1 MRAQTL
7 LAAVATCAMAL
18 VACGPARTGAPPQ
31 AGSLA
36 MPTVPALAAAPTT
49 PLPIA
54 IRQAVSLGPAGAGT
68 QVDLNLGLRGRNPQ
82 RLAALL
88 ADGHTVTP
96 NEYTSEFGPDPALA
110 GAAAALLKARG
121 FHVTWSPS
129 SSLIAADGPAP
140 VAARLL
146 DVTIGNYRLADG
158 TSFYASLD
166 QPHIPPQL
174 AAIVTSV
181 TGLDSYTKALSHAVR
196 AGGLTPTDVLAF
208 YNLQP
213 LRDAG
218 LDGAGQTVVLP
229 EIDNLP
235 NLSDLDKFATK
246 FGLPPFEPLLTI
258 KRDPSWGTPEPPA
271 GETVMDLEIIHEV
284 APKAKLV
291 IYLAGPQVA
300 LADRAFDQ
308 LVTDHLGSIIS
319 DSLGQC
325 EAGVGSGHRNDY
337 ASIEDRAVAQGMGH
351 FVASGDFGAYDCGEA
366 NGASVDFPSAL
377 PNITAV
383 GGTTAFQSTDGKYFK
398 ELAWSSPIDQRGTG
412 GGASLYYAMPDYQKN
427 VAQAAGNGMRQV
439 PDVASDADPASG
451 FSFIFE
457 GRAAQAGGTS
467 AAAPLWA
474 ATMALINQDLK
485 KKGLREAGFANPALY
500 WMGQN
505 SAKLPAPPFHDV
517 VSGNNLAFSAGPGW
531 DFATGW
537 GSMDAAALDKAWV
550 LYIKGGG
557 A

>member
-1 MRAQTL
+1 MRAQSL
-7 LAAVATCAMAL
+7 LAAAAICGVAL
-18 VACGPARTGAPPQ
+18 VACGPARTATSPP
-31 AGSLA
+31 AASLA
-36 MPTVPALAAAPTT
+36 TSAGPALAASPTT
-49 PLPIA
+49 PLPMA

-68 QVDLNLGLRGRNPQ
+68 QVYLNLGLRVRNPQ

-88 ADGHTVTP
+88 AAGRTVTP
-96 NEYTSEFGPDPALA
+96 TEYTSEFGPDPALA
-110 GAAAALLKARG
+110 AAAVALLTERG

-129 SSLIAADGPAP
+129 SGLIAADGPAP
-140 VAARLL
+140 AAATLL

-158 TSFYASLD
+158 TIFYASLD
-166 QPHIPPQL
+166 QPRIPAPL
-174 AAIVTSV
+174 APIVTSV

-258 KRDPSWGTPEPPA
+258 KRDPSWGTPERPA

-337 ASIEDRAVAQGMGH
+337 ASIEDRAVVQGMGH

-366 NGASVDFPSAL
+366 NGPSVDFPSAL

-383 GGTTAFQSTDGKYFK
+383 GGTTAFQSIDGKYFK
-398 ELAWSSPIDQRGTG
+398 EMAWISPIDQRGTG
-412 GGASLYYAMPDYQKN
+412 GGASQYYARPDYQKS

-457 GRAAQAGGTS
+457 GRAGQAGGTS

-474 ATMALINQDLK
+474 GTMALINQDLK

-517 VSGNNLAFSAGPGW
+517 VSGNNLASDAGPGW

-537 GSMDAAALDKAWV
+537 GSMDAAALDQAWV

>member
-1 MRAQTL
+1 MRTHSL
-7 LAAVATCAMAL
+7 LAIAAVSAVAM
-18 VACGPARTGAPPQ
+18 VGCGPVNSPSAEKLVTPAPPV
-31 AGSLA
+31 
-36 MPTVPALAAAPTT
+36 TVAVPST
-49 PLPIA
+49 PLPAA
-54 IRQAVSLGPAGAGT
+54 IREAIPLGAAGAGT
-68 QVDLNLGLRGRNPQ
+68 EVYLNFGLRGRNPQ

-88 ADGHTVTP
+88 AAGHTVSP
-96 NEYTSEFGPDPALA
+96 AEYAAEFGPDPASA
-110 GAAAALLKARG
+110 QAAVALLRARG
-121 FHVTWSPS
+121 FHVTWSPDS
-129 SSLIAADGPAP
+129 GLIAIDGPAP
-140 VAARLL
+140 AAASLLGVA
-146 DVTIGNYRLADG
+146 IGNYRLADG
-158 TSFYASLD
+158 TTFYASLD
-166 QPHIPPQL
+166 QPRIPAQL

-181 TGLDSYTKALSHAVR
+181 TGLDSYTKTQSHAIR

-213 LRDAG
+213 LRNQG
-218 LDGAGQTVVLP
+218 LDGTGETVVLP

-235 NLSDLDKFATK
+235 NLKDLDKFATK
-246 FGLPPFEPLLTI
+246 FGLPPFEPILTI
-258 KRDPSWGTPEPPA
+258 KRNPSWGTPEAPA
-271 GETVMDLEIIHEV
+271 GETAMDLEIIHEV

-291 IYLAGPQVA
+291 IYLAAPQVA

-325 EAGVGSGHRNDY
+325 EVEVGSGHRDLY

-351 FVASGDFGAYDCGEA
+351 FVASGDFGAYDCGQD
-366 NGASVDFPSAL
+366 NGPSVDFPSAL

-383 GGTTAFQSTDGKYFK
+383 GGTTAFQSIDDKYFK
-398 ELAWSSPIDQRGTG
+398 EMAWSAPIDERGTG
-412 GGASLYYAMPDYQKN
+412 GGASLYYAMPDYQKG
-427 VAQAAGNGMRQV
+427 VAQASANGHRQL
-439 PDVASDADPASG
+439 PDVSSDADPESG
-451 FSFIFE
+451 FSFIFD
-457 GRAAQAGGTS
+457 GQAGQAGGTS

-485 KKGLREAGFANPALY
+485 KKSLREAGFANPALY

-505 SAKLPAPPFHDV
+505 SSKLPAPPFHDIT
-517 VSGNNLAFSAGPGW
+517 SGNNLLFDAGPGW

-537 GSMDAAALDKAWV
+537 GSMDGAALDQAWV